1 MYVRYERVLARVCH
15 VPVVMCSSYLLV
27 GGCEVRRRVKG
38 WERRAICWW
47 VGVR

>member
-1 MYVRYERVLARVCH
+1 MGEEG
-15 VPVVMCSSYLLV
+15 YLLV